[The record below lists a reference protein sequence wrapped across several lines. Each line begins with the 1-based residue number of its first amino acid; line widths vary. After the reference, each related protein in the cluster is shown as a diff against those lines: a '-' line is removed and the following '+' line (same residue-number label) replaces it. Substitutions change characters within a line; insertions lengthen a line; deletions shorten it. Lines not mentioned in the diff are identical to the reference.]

1 MGGKLNDKY
10 NIISNNLKN
19 FRIERGFSQQF
30 LCDKLELLGIT
41 LYKADIYSI
50 EHNKRTVKDF
60 ELFAFS
66 KVLEKPISDFFTNV
80 HDFD

>member
-19 FRIERGFSQQF
+19 FRIERGFSQQI

-66 KVLEKPISDFFTNV
+66 KVLDKPISDFFNNV